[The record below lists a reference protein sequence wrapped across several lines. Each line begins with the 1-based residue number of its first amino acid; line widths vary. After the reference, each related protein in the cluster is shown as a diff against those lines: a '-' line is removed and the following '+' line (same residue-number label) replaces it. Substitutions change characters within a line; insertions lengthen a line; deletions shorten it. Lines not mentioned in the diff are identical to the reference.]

1 MNHFIFKFLL
11 TYPFIYCDLHV
22 VEKDLFMLY
31 LRPFRKITEG
41 FSNLNRDIWER
52 SY

>member
-1 MNHFIFKFLL
+1 MNHFIFKFLF
-11 TYPFIYCDLHV
+11 TYPFIYCDLHI

-31 LRPFRKITEG
+31 LRPFKNNRG
-41 FSNLNRDIWER
+41 FLNLNSDIWER